1 MDDFL
6 QIFKGGKNM
15 TAYIQ
20 KLKQFLSD
28 EKELLTDLAIEVANA
43 DNDHEYR
50 EAKAKYNEQRI
61 RVQAIQDA
69 IDLASSMKAVS

>member
-1 MDDFL
+1 
-6 QIFKGGKNM
+6 M

-28 EKELLTDLAIEVANA
+28 EKELLMDLAMEVAEA
-43 DNDHEYR
+43 DTQSAYT
-50 EAKAKYNEQRI
+50 EAKTKYNEQRI

-69 IDLASSMKAVS
+69 INLASDMKAVS

>member
-1 MDDFL
+1 
-6 QIFKGGKNM
+6 M